1 MTSCSALRCQEKREE
16 YMRRH
21 LGLAAALAL
30 AAAGVGG
37 FAGTTL
43 AADYE
48 MRVGS
53 YAPEGDII
61 DRALQRFKEEVE
73 ARSDGRIEIT
83 VFRNNTLGSNREV
96 LEMAKIGAVDF
107 VVAGAPNVS
116 NFAPVLGAVS
126 FPFLW
131 TDRDTMLEVLDGE
144 LGQRLTEAAEA
155 QADGLKILA
164 WWDTGFR
171 HVTNNRKAI
180 MTPEDVE
187 GLKIRTVP
195 TPVQVTF
202 WKALGAIPTPM
213 GWSEVMPAL
222 QQGVIDGQEN
232 PPAVVY
238 PYKVYEFQKYYSL
251 TGHTNEPNLLVAS
264 AQSLEAL
271 PADLQEVVAAAAA
284 ATTPIE
290 RQIAEEYNRDIMGEL
305 SKVIEI
311 IEVPEETL
319 VHFREVAASIY
330 EDSYGDIGDEGKTF
344 VEAVIEQ
351 TH

>member
-1 MTSCSALRCQEKREE
+1 MH
-16 YMRRH
+16 RH
-21 LGLAAALAL
+21 LGIAAALAL
-30 AAAGVGG
+30 ATIGVAGYAITAV
-37 FAGTTL
+37 
-43 AADYE
+43 AADYDL
-48 MRVGS
+48 RIGS
-53 YAPEGDII
+53 YAPEGDVI
-61 DRALQRFKEEVE
+61 DRTLQRFKEEVE
-73 ARSDGRIEIT
+73 TRSDGRIEVT

-96 LEMAKIGAVDF
+96 LEMAKIGGVDF
-107 VVAGAPNVS
+107 VVAGAPHVS

-131 TDRDTMLEVLDGE
+131 TDRDTMLEVLDGD
-144 LGQRLTEAAEA
+144 LGERLTVAAEE

-171 HVTNNRKAI
+171 HVTNNRQPI

-195 TPVQVTF
+195 TPVQVAF
-202 WKALGAIPTPM
+202 WKAMGAIPTPM
-213 GWSEVMPAL
+213 GWAEVMPAL

-251 TGHTNEPNLLVAS
+251 TGHSNEPTLFVGS
-264 AQSLEAL
+264 AANLEAL
-271 PADLQEVVAAAAA
+271 PEDLQTVVLDSVEAV
-284 ATTPIE
+284 TPFE

-305 SKVIEI
+305 SEVIEI
-311 IEVPEETL
+311 NEVPEETL
-319 VHFREVAASIY
+319 AAFRETAASIY
-330 EDSYGDIGDEGKTF
+330 EEAYADIGEEGRAF